1 MADDDF
7 SQLDYNQLIFRQ
19 IDRIQIIATADT
31 GNNESRLLSF
41 SMSIR
46 LLRGMISKDCKN
58 PLADTKFLDSV
69 KENEDKRNDI
79 MTRKIS
85 GKHYSSQDDY
95 YNLMEMYDICIDL
108 FARRGLLYKNVVSGY
123 QK

>member
-19 IDRIQIIATADT
+19 IDRIQIIATED
-31 GNNESRLLSF
+31 NVNESSRLLAF

-58 PLADTKFLDSV
+58 PLADKKFLDAV
-69 KENEDKRNDI
+69 KENEQKRLEI
-79 MTRKIS
+79 MNKKKNN
-85 GKHYSSQDDY
+85 KHYSADEDY
-95 YNLMEMYDICIDL
+95 HNLMEMYDICIDL

-123 QK
+123 QR